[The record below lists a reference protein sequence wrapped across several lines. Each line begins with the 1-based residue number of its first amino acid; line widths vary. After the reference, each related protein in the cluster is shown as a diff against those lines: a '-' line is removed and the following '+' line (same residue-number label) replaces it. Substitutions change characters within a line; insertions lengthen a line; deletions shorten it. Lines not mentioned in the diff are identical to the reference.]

1 MSAPA
6 GGSDHFIMRVKAVT
20 RDLVKYCGGVVRSG
34 ELTGR
39 SKSEVSRWQ
48 HVETPDI
55 IDLPAT
61 LALER
66 ECGVP
71 LVTTV
76 MAEMHGRRLTDEAS
90 ARSAASINA
99 HHSALLRGQ
108 GELSIHMAAA
118 LEDGTITPAE
128 AELLDRSASD
138 LENQLRAFRSGLA
151 VVKANGPACAAAPL
165 RVVGEG

>member
-1 MSAPA
+1 MSEPRVA
-6 GGSDHFIMRVKAVT
+6 SDQFILRVKAVT
-20 RDLVKYCGGVVRSG
+20 RDLVKFCGGVVRAG

-48 HVETPDI
+48 HVENSDI

-76 MAEMHGRRLTDEAS
+76 MAEMHGRRLTDEVS
-90 ARSAASINA
+90 SRSAASINA
-99 HHSALLRGQ
+99 HHSDLLRAQ
-108 GELSIHMAAA
+108 GELSIHMASA
-118 LEDGTITPAE
+118 LEDGTVTPAE
-128 AELLDRSASD
+128 AELLDRASSA
-138 LENQLRAFRSGLA
+138 LEEQVRAFRGGLA
-151 VVKANGPACAAAPL
+151 TIKAGGPACPTQPL
-165 RVVGEG
+165 RVVG